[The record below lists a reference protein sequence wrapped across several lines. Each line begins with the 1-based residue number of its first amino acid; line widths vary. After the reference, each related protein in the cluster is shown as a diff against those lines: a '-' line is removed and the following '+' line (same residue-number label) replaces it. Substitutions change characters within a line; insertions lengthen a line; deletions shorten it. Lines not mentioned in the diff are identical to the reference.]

1 MSGITE
7 TGGAAK
13 VDGAPGA
20 AAADTAAT
28 DAATRAAA
36 SETAVNAVAA
46 GEATAASATNVP
58 SPCTNV
64 CRIDA
69 KTGWC
74 EGCRR
79 TRDEIAGWRKFD
91 DDAKRAVL
99 ARLAARRT
107 ACA

>member
-1 MSGITE
+1 M
-7 TGGAAK
+7 AK
-13 VDGAPGA
+13 VDGTPGA
-20 AAADTAAT
+20 AAADAAAT
-28 DAATRAAA
+28 HAAATHAAA
-36 SETAVNAVAA
+36 SEAAVSAVAA
-46 GEATAASATNVP
+46 SEATGAPGTNVP

-99 ARLAARRT
+99 ARLAVRQT

>member
-1 MSGITE
+1 MRRARPAGA
-7 TGGAAK
+7 TGPTGSAGAT
-13 VDGAPGA
+13 GA
-20 AAADTAAT
+20 
-28 DAATRAAA
+28 
-36 SETAVNAVAA
+36 S
-46 GEATAASATNVP
+46 VP

-69 KTGWC
+69 RTGWC

-107 ACA
+107 ASA

>member
-1 MSGITE
+1 MSDKTE
-7 TGGAAK
+7 IGGMAK
-13 VDGAPGA
+13 VEGTPGA
-20 AAADTAAT
+20 AAADAAAT
-28 DAATRAAA
+28 HAAA
-36 SETAVNAVAA
+36 SEAAVSAVAA
-46 GEATAASATNVP
+46 SETTAAPGTNVP

-99 ARLAARRT
+99 ARLAARQT